1 MTAPRGAPLAH
12 PRSSWQETIN
22 SWLRWSSAPGMLSI
36 MPRMLSRPVSLTPPA
51 SAPSSAV
58 LASPKPRV
66 IHESLP
72 CETEWPTQAKL
83 TSASVLM
90 EPFVTATSCISPSAA
105 NSLGSDRGVSEYRQL
120 LIYSLI
126 ITCLICCTDTMHSF
140 SWPGS
145 AILFCQQFAEWV
157 LPCLGFVSTHPP
169 KKSTSKF
176 YLYQASFESQ
186 FI

>member
-1 MTAPRGAPLAH
+1 MVEVKFCPWDAKYYATNAQSASVAH
-12 PRSSWQETIN
+12 
-22 SWLRWSSAPGMLSI
+22 
-36 MPRMLSRPVSLTPPA
+36 PPA

-169 KKSTSKF
+169 QKKAHQSSTYIKHHLNHNLFS
-176 YLYQASFESQ
+176 
-186 FI
+186 

>member
-1 MTAPRGAPLAH
+1 MTAPRGAPSAH

-36 MPRMLSRPVSLTPPA
+36 MPRMLSRPVSLAHPST
-51 SAPSSAV
+51 PSSAV
-58 LASPKPRV
+58 LASPKSRG
-66 IHESLP
+66 IHEPLP

-83 TSASVLM
+83 TSPSVLM

-126 ITCLICCTDTMHSF
+126 ITCLICRTETMLPF
-140 SWPGS
+140 SWSGS
-145 AILFCQQFAEWV
+145 AILFCHQFTDWL
-157 LPCLGFVSTHPP
+157 LPFLGFVSIQKR
-169 KKSTSKF
+169 KKQKKKAHQS
-176 YLYQASFESQ
+176 
-186 FI
+186 